1 MVREPQK
8 KNSLLRSKFV
18 VSQTNDDDP
27 LKEALQ
33 ELIHY
38 ATMAPSSH
46 NTQCWRFR
54 ISRDD
59 VDNDKKPKNAMDTT
73 TSTITVLPDF
83 ERRCPVV
90 DPDDHHLFATI
101 GCAVENLV
109 IAAQARG
116 FQVLGVD
123 STNPADGVHIQLKR
137 LAGYDNDD
145 KSSTDPK
152 ATTDLF
158 EAIPKRQVSRC
169 EYDGKPLSE
178 DELSQLEKAGSST
191 DLTSGGARVRV
202 MLVTDRDKMNEISD
216 QIVRANS
223 AQLADSNFKKEVV
236 TWVRFNEQEAMTRGD
251 GLYGKCMGSPEIP
264 TMLGKLIFNFVTRPS
279 TEGKKIAKNVGS
291 SAGFAV
297 FVSERDD
304 PCHWVEAGRCYE
316 RFALRATILGV
327 RNAFLN
333 QPVEATEPR
342 ARFSAMMHLNESERP
357 DFIVRFGKGPEMPLS
372 PRRPME
378 DVVMP

>member
-1 MVREPQK
+1 M
-8 KNSLLRSKFV
+8 NSLLRHKFL

-27 LKEALQ
+27 LKALH

-59 VDNDKKPKNAMDTT
+59 VDNDKKPNALDTS

-90 DPDDHHLFATI
+90 DPDDHHLFVTI

-109 IAAQARG
+109 VAAQARG
-116 FQVLGVD
+116 FKVQGVD
-123 STNPADGVHIQLKR
+123 STNPANGVHIQLTHP
-137 LAGYDNDD
+137 AGFDND
-145 KSSTDPK
+145 KTSTDPK

-169 EYDGKPLSE
+169 EYDGKPLSQ
-178 DELSQLEKAGSST
+178 DELCQLEKAGSSI
-191 DLTSGGARVRV
+191 DLTSVKDNLHGGVARVRV
-202 MLVTDRDKMNEISD
+202 LLVTDRDQMNEISD
-216 QIVRANS
+216 HIVRANS
-223 AQLADSNFKKEVV
+223 AQLTDPSFKKEVA
-236 TWVRFNEQEAMTRGD
+236 TWVRFNEQEAMARGD
-251 GLYGKCMGSPEIP
+251 GLYGKCMGSPEVP
-264 TMLGKLIFNFVTRPS
+264 TMLGKLIINFVVRPS
-279 TEGKKIAKNVGS
+279 TEGKKIAKQVGS

-316 RFALRATILGV
+316 RFALRATVLGV

-333 QPVEATEPR
+333 QPVEAKEPR
-342 ARFSAMMHLNESERP
+342 ARFSAMMRLNESERP
-357 DFIVRFGKGPEMPLS
+357 DLIVRFGKGPEMPLS
-372 PRRPME
+372 PRRPIE
-378 DVVMP
+378 DVVVS